1 MNNAGNDAKTP
12 MALSNIAGNLPGA
25 KKDSTA
31 PVTSGSLPTGE
42 AAPKTSNAATVG
54 DVLNAGWNL
63 QNNSE
68 AKDFVKP
75 YDTVN
80 FVDGKGTKAVVESDN
95 ETSNVTFNVD
105 TVDMT
110 SNPNGTVENPMGDN
124 AKQLLDNLAAAKKQ

>member
-1 MNNAGNDAKTP
+1 MRQKQQILQKNAGN
-12 MALSNIAGNLPGA
+12 
-25 KKDSTA
+25 
-31 PVTSGSLPTGE
+31 
-42 AAPKTSNAATVG
+42 NAATVS

-63 QNNSE
+63 QNNGKD
-68 AKDFVKP
+68 KDFVKP

-110 SNPNGTVENPMGDN
+110 SNPNGTVKNPMGDN
-124 AKQLLDNLAAAKKQ
+124 VKTVIRRFSCSEKSSGRQS